1 MLILIAGCLCVI
13 PTQVSA
19 VDSSFKGNILEVAL
33 FMRTSLNVPI
43 IVDPSLLNEKMMN
56 RTFRIDTTSGE
67 QAIQTLRTALQA
79 ESLTLNKA
87 GAQYWLSS
95 SADTKVEDS
104 RLVSLILNSGN
115 YRALA
120 GQLRTQAQTHDKK
133 DDLIAAANLI
143 AAQQAQPPQIQ
154 RDIKAFTER
163 MRGIDFQLRQAV
175 AGSSLSGPNPA
186 KAQSLS
192 IQKEGLYRE
201 IIQKG
206 GTMLAALNK
215 ALDSPPPEL
224 LSIAEFLPEVAYQKM
239 DSDYLS
245 TAFANYKLYMDASSA
260 FGFDTN
266 SEELNWAAAFE
277 EGLRKRKAAIKA
289 FTDNY
294 QKLLA
299 DAGLAGTGNN
309 VAATSSTALDAALQL
324 FDVHGDRRQAVRQV
338 IGDKIMSQLEQQVR
352 QFRSPSKSFSELKPR
367 SATLYLFDS
376 AAKEQLS
383 QLSKESVGPSFEPY
397 DSANDSRLGAVTA
410 LVAGALE
417 GGTRT
422 LSVELEPKSKEAK
435 DSQPTIDNIFGSA
448 AKQVSLHAAD
458 SSRVFMDVSFYAAI
472 KDSLDLIA
480 SRYAPNLFESS
491 VSVAFD
497 STTDISA
504 GGDSAGVAL
513 GLATLSKIKE
523 KPLDRKMAVTG
534 SVRRYG
540 DVRPVGGI
548 YRKGKAAFD
557 EDCLVLLLPAQNM
570 DNIFYLPPKDV
581 LSRHVFAAA
590 NFNQAAGIAG
600 LSEEGDNAR
609 TANAVQLYNFAVLTA
624 TEGKLSEAL
633 EFAEAANRIA
643 PFHFSSRLMSMLL
656 RVAQVKP
663 SASPEVASLIKTT
676 AASKPPA
683 EGKASDDASKGTA
696 SQSRAVS
703 SSDESPLD
711 HILPVFAAEGIT
723 GSEAITKL
731 AQELRKLTGK
741 PVNVVVKNRDKTTL
755 ATTDMHLSTT
765 DTKAEDILR
774 MICTLGSADFSQDGD
789 IIIVSPL
796 DNQ

>member
-1 MLILIAGCLCVI
+1 MLILIAGYLCVI
-13 PTQVSA
+13 PTQASA
-19 VDSSFKGNILEVAL
+19 GDSSFKGNILEVAL
-33 FMRTSLNVPI
+33 FMRTTLNVPI
-43 IVDPSLLNEKMMN
+43 VVDPSLLNEKMMN

-79 ESLTLNKA
+79 ESLTLNKT

-95 SADTKVEDS
+95 SSDTKVEDS

-143 AAQQAQPPQIQ
+143 AAQQAQYPQIQ
-154 RDIKAFTER
+154 RDIKAFTDR

-175 AGSSLSGPNPA
+175 AGTSLSRPDPA

-224 LSIAEFLPEVAYQKM
+224 LSIAEFLPEVAYQKL
-239 DSDYLS
+239 DSDYLA

-277 EGLRKRKAAIKA
+277 EGLRKRKAAIKT
-289 FTDNY
+289 FTENY

-352 QFRSPSKSFSELKPR
+352 QFRSPNKSFSELKPR
-367 SATLYLFDS
+367 SSTLYLFDS
-376 AAKEQLS
+376 AAKEQFS
-383 QLSKESVGPSFEPY
+383 QLSKENVGSSFEPY

-410 LVAGALE
+410 LVAGATD
-417 GGTRT
+417 GATQT

-448 AKQVSLHAAD
+448 AKQVSLHAAGD
-458 SSRVFMDVSFYAAI
+458 AFMDLNFKAAI

-480 SRYAPNLFESS
+480 SRYSPELFESS
-491 VSVAFD
+491 VSIAFD
-497 STTDISA
+497 STTDISV

-513 GLATLSKIKE
+513 GLATLSRVKDR
-523 KPLDRKMAVTG
+523 PLDRKIAVTG

-557 EDCLVLLLPAQNM
+557 DDCLVLLLPAQNM

-624 TEGKLSEAL
+624 TEGNLSEAL

-683 EGKASDDASKGTA
+683 VGKASDDASKGTA

-703 SSDESPLD
+703 SSDKSPLD

-741 PVNVVVKNRDKTTL
+741 PVNVVVRDRDKTTL
-755 ATTDMHLSTT
+755 ATSDMHLSTT

-774 MICTLGSADFSQDGD
+774 MICTLGGADFSQDGD
-789 IIIVSPL
+789 IIIVSPI
-796 DNQ
+796 DNK